1 MTVFIRQTR
10 SGSQQLSSEIEARS
24 QQLSRE
30 IEASESEA
38 RKFKNRVLESQVL
51 KILTMRLVSFS
62 FKPFLIQKIWCSTKF
77 KNAES
82 YTVKIK
88 PVCHP
93 FQSAVPF
100 PRGNHHSQSP
110 REPCRNLHKQV
121 SGSTIFILPFYTH
134 IYNCYILFNVCIVFQ
149 CMDGA

>member
-62 FKPFLIQKIWCSTKF
+62 FKPFLIQKI
-77 KNAES
+77 
-82 YTVKIK
+82 
-88 PVCHP
+88 
-93 FQSAVPF
+93 
-100 PRGNHHSQSP
+100 
-110 REPCRNLHKQV
+110 
-121 SGSTIFILPFYTH
+121 
-134 IYNCYILFNVCIVFQ
+134 
-149 CMDGA
+149 